1 MEMKDNNSKPSST
14 GATTFNSAGARTL
27 IDSPPVTTVPE
38 PHVAEIPDKR
48 ARMAVVPSR
57 IFFTKGVGTHREEL
71 QSFELALR
79 DAGIEKLNLVRVS
92 SIYPPNC
99 RIVPR
104 NEGLKEI
111 VPGMIAYCVMSSL
124 SSNEPHRLIASSI
137 GCAVPADKSAY
148 GYLSE
153 HHAFGQT
160 DEVAGEYAED
170 LAASMLATTLGIE
183 FDENKNWDEKKEVFK
198 ISDLIV
204 KTTHIAQST
213 ISTKFWS
220 TVVAAAV
227 FLD

>member
-1 MEMKDNNSKPSST
+1 MEMKDSNSKPSP
-14 GATTFNSAGARTL
+14 ANNAFPNSAGIRTL
-27 IDSPPVTTVPE
+27 TDSSAISTILE
-38 PHVAEIPDKR
+38 PHVSEAPDKR
-48 ARMAVVPSR
+48 ARMAVIPSR
-57 IFFTKGVGTHREEL
+57 IFFTKGVGSHREEL

-99 RIVPR
+99 KIVPR

-111 VPGMIAYCVMSSL
+111 LPGMIAYCVMSSL

-137 GCAVPADKSAY
+137 GCAVPADKNAY

-160 DEVAGEYAED
+160 DEMAGEYAED

-213 ISTKFWS
+213 VIAKHWS